1 MSISYYK
8 YCKSYTYQL
17 ILLPKNRD
25 FCKIVAKIGI
35 IMALWSACMKMIPIN
50 EAVTTTDN
58 YYKKLKSTLVKYDV
72 TKVKYVK

>member
-1 MSISYYK
+1 
-8 YCKSYTYQL
+8 
-17 ILLPKNRD
+17 
-25 FCKIVAKIGI
+25 
-35 IMALWSACMKMIPIN
+35 MALWSACMKMIPIN